1 MGFLNILMRR
11 NRNDERLMLLKEIDG
26 VKFYTIKGDILE
38 DAYMKRY
45 ARYLRLIRAADK
57 FKIDDLKIDKI
68 FADMEESLNAGNM
81 ARVMQLM
88 VFLKSLHEQTAVN
101 EQMFEIANCFLM
113 LENEPPESFDMN
125 FVERKRR
132 LFETNEEIKDF
143 FLAFAHEYIKHLL
156 DISKNTNFK
165 DYMNNRSQTY
175 LKNLSLVLGYPLL

>member
-1 MGFLNILMRR
+1 MLRFLKFR
-11 NRNDERLMLLKEIDG
+11 NKYNDKVQLIKSIDG
-26 VKFYTIKGDILE
+26 INFYTIKGDILE

-57 FKIDDLKIDKI
+57 FKIDDIKIDKI

-101 EQMFEIANCFLM
+101 EQMFEVANCFLM
-113 LENEPPESFDMN
+113 LENEPPHEFNME
-125 FVERKRR
+125 FVDKKRR
-132 LFETNEEIKDF
+132 LFETNPDIQDF
-143 FLAFAHEYIKHLL
+143 FLSFAHEYIKHLI
-156 DISKNTNFK
+156 DTTKTMNYK
-165 DYMNNRSQTY
+165 DYMNERNQKY